1 MDLLSDVLALLD
13 VRSVLPNALTVG
25 GPWCMVFRA
34 YDGIKMGAVLMGEC
48 WLKPDGEAAIRLTKG
63 DAWLLSGGRPYLM
76 GSDLSLSP
84 VEARSVYAGAAD
96 GVAHYGGEVD
106 FIAIAGRTVFDPA
119 QAGLLLDLLPSL
131 IHLPWSTDA
140 EVLSWL
146 LRQLRHESANDRP
159 GGDLMTVH
167 LAGMMFVQM
176 LRGWL
181 EGPEAPRTGWLGAL
195 RDPRIAKALAQMHEA
210 PARAWSVAGLAAD
223 CGMSRSAFA
232 ERFRTLTGFSP
243 LDYIVRWRM
252 RLAGRALRRGNEPLS
267 RIARASGYESDSA
280 FSHAFKRV
288 MGVSPKAWRD
298 SQKEKAADVS
308 AA

>member
-1 MDLLSDVLALLD
+1 MDLLSDVLSLLE

-48 WLKPDGEAAIRLTKG
+48 WLKPEGETAIRLSKG
-63 DAWLLSGGRPYLM
+63 DAWLMSGGRPYLM
-76 GSDLSLSP
+76 GSDLDLTP
-84 VEARSVYAGAAD
+84 VEARSVYAEAAD

-106 FIAIAGRTVFDPA
+106 FITIAGRTVFDPA
-119 QAGLLLDLLPSL
+119 QAGLLLDLLPPL
-131 IHLPWSTDA
+131 IHLPWSVDA

-146 LRQLRHESANDRP
+146 LRQLRHEGTNDRP
-159 GGDLMTVH
+159 GGDLMTAH

-181 EGPEAPRTGWLGAL
+181 ASTDAPKTGWLGAL
-195 RDPRIAKALAQMHEA
+195 RDVRIAQALTRMHGN
-210 PARAWSVAGLAAD
+210 PAHAWTVAELASG

-243 LDYIVRWRM
+243 LDYLVRWRM
-252 RLAGRALRRGNEPLS
+252 RLAGRALRRGDEALS
-267 RIARASGYESDSA
+267 RVARAAGYESDSA

-288 MGVSPKAWRD
+288 MGISPKAWRN
-298 SQKEKAADVS
+298 EKAAGFPT
-308 AA
+308 A